1 MSEPPRRQQRWP
13 AVIAIAL
20 GLAGAVAGVAAWQTW
35 FQPEMRPAF
44 ELPDL
49 DGEARSISE
58 WDGELIVL
66 NFWAT
71 WCPPCLKEI
80 PVFTELQADYANAG
94 VQFLGVA
101 IDDPEDAR
109 EFRDKLNMNYPSFHG
124 VQSAMDIN
132 EAYGNELG
140 TLPYTVVIDRDGA
153 IVHRFEREVTR
164 DEIEPV
170 IREHL

>member
-1 MSEPPRRQQRWP
+1 MSDPPRRYQRWP
-13 AVIAIAL
+13 AVIAIVF
-20 GLAGAVAGVAAWQTW
+20 GLAGAVAGVAAWHTW
-35 FQPEMRPAF
+35 LQPEMRPTFA
-44 ELPDL
+44 LPDL

-80 PVFTELQADYANAG
+80 PVFTELQEDYANAG

-109 EFRDKLNMNYPSFHG
+109 ALRDELDMNYLSFHG
-124 VQSAMDIN
+124 VQEAMDIN